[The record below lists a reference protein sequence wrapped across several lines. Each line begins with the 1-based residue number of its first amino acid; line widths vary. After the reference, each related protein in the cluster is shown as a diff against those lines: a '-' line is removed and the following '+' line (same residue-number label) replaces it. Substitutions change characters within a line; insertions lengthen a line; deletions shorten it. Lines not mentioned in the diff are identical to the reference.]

1 MTWLLSVRVPMK
13 LCSERVGYLVCLVSR
28 YLLLLWSPKQL
39 EDARPT
45 MLRLQ
50 ICHARN
56 DVEVHVREA
65 FGFGELD
72 DVGLGA
78 TSDAPESP
86 GELDLPHS

>member
-1 MTWLLSVRVPMK
+1 MTWLLSVRVPVK
-13 LCSERVGYLVCLVSR
+13 LCTERVGYLVCLVSR
-28 YLLLLWSPKQL
+28 YPLLLWSPKQL

-56 DVEVHVREA
+56 YVEVHVREA

-78 TSDAPESP
+78 TSDAPESL

>member
-1 MTWLLSVRVPMK
+1 MS
-13 LCSERVGYLVCLVSR
+13 YLVSLVSR
-28 YLLLLWSPKQL
+28 YSLLLWSPKQL

-50 ICHARN
+50 ICHTRN

-72 DVGLGA
+72 DVSLGA
-78 TSDAPESP
+78 PSHGPESL
-86 GELDLPHS
+86 GELDLPHP